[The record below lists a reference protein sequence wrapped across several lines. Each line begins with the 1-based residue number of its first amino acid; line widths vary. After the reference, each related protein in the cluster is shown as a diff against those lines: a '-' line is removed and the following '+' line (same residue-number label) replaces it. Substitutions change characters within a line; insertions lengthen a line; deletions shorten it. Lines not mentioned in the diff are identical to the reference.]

1 MLVVVS
7 KNKILFHFLKFFLSL
22 QLNRVVV
29 VISYRTIREYI
40 EDRKD
45 VEDQLNNWYTI
56 AERSDWANFNELRQM
71 FNSVDAVGNDLYVF
85 NIKGNEYR
93 LIVRIIFRVR
103 TIYIKFIGTH
113 KEYDKVKLDDL

>member
-1 MLVVVS
+1 MV
-7 KNKILFHFLKFFLSL
+7 I
-22 QLNRVVV
+22 
-29 VISYRTIREYI
+29 ISYRTVREYI
-40 EDRKD
+40 DQRKD

-56 AERSDWANFNELRQM
+56 AEKSDWANFNEMRQI

-85 NIKGNEYR
+85 NIKGNDYR

-113 KEYDKVKLDDL
+113 KEYDKVNLDDL

>member
-1 MLVVVS
+1 MV
-7 KNKILFHFLKFFLSL
+7 I
-22 QLNRVVV
+22 
-29 VISYRTIREYI
+29 ISYRTIRAYT
-40 EDRKD
+40 DLHKN

-56 AERSDWANFNELRQM
+56 AERCDWANFNEMRQL
-71 FNSVDAVGNDLYVF
+71 FNSVDAIGNNLYVF

-113 KEYDKVKLDDL
+113 KEYDKVNLDNL